1 MLNFLGI
8 GAQKAGT
15 TWLFERLH
23 LHPAIYFPG
32 GKEVHFW
39 DQHYAK
45 GVGWYRSLF
54 ENESLTAKTC
64 GDITP
69 AYAILAPE
77 LIKECHENFPELKLI
92 YIIRNPIERAW
103 SSAKMAL
110 SRAEMQIEEASD
122 QWFIDHFRSRGS
134 MMRGDYE
141 ACLRNWLRFYRGDQ
155 ILTCLFDSLAS
166 EPHSVLSRCFAHLG
180 VPAGDYPLPADL
192 SEKIFSTTPEP
203 LPHNLRGVLSEIYAP
218 RIESLQDYLGLDL
231 SGWR

>member
-15 TWLFERLH
+15 TWLFERLQ
-23 LHPAIYFPG
+23 LHPAISFPG

-45 GVGWYRSLF
+45 GAGWYRSLF
-54 ENESLTAKTC
+54 ENKSLAAKTC

-141 ACLRNWLRFYRGDQ
+141 ACLHNWLRFYREDQ

-180 VPAGDYPLPADL
+180 VTAGDYPLPADL
-192 SEKIFSTTPEP
+192 TERIFSTTPEP

-218 RIESLQDYLGLDL
+218 RIESLQSFLGLDL
-231 SGWR
+231 SHWR